1 MEHYFNIELATA
13 IGIEEAIFLHNLYYW
28 IQKNAANKK
37 QFHDGSYWTYNTVQA
52 YAELFPYMSYDK
64 VKRIIKQ
71 LKKDCII
78 KTGNYNDD
86 KMNHTTWFAFTDCGL
101 EIMKKV
107 GYKTKVF
114 YGDDRLGQ
122 NAQIE
127 EGKMPQCTTNINK
140 TDIND
145 KEKTPIDIG
154 VKNGAEAPALS
165 DNESYFYEY
174 LQKRCPFVYKMQ
186 VPLTYEQY
194 TKVCAEYSREKIW
207 ETLDAMN
214 NWKELNKK
222 RRYAYKTLITW
233 LSKDVKKYA

>member
-1 MEHYFNIELATA
+1 MEHYFNIELATKV
-13 IGIEEAIFLHNLYYW
+13 GIEEAIFLHNLYYW

-37 QFHDGSYWTYNTVQA
+37 QYHDGSYWTYNTVQA

-78 KTGNYNDD
+78 KTGNYNED

-101 EIMKKV
+101 EMMKEA

-127 EGKMPQCTTNINK
+127 ECKTPHSTTNINK
-140 TDIND
+140 TNINY
-145 KEKTPIDIG
+145 KEKTPINIG
-154 VKNGAEAPALS
+154 VKNGAEAPTQS
-165 DNESYFYEY
+165 DDEKYFYDFLKE
-174 LQKRCPFVYKMQ
+174 RCPFVYKMQ

-194 TKVCAEYSREKIW
+194 KKACTKYSREKIW
-207 ETLDAMN
+207 QTLDEMN

-233 LSKDVKKYA
+233 LDKDVRKYA